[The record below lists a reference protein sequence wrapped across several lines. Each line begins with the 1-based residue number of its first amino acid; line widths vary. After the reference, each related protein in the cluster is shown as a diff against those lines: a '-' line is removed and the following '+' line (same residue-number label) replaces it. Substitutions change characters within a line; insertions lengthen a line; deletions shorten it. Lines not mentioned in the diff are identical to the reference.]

1 MAKTRIHELAK
12 ELDKSSSEI
21 VDMLA
26 SRGIADKTP
35 QSSLE
40 DDQVAMVKKALAP
53 DQAGQPVQKKRSVVF
68 RPQNS
73 ASNRNKPSGGR
84 TSGGQGGQRRPAPG
98 QTPVKPVGQRPAPVK
113 PAAPS
118 QAPKAPEQVKVPETK
133 AAAVPKTEEK
143 KPVVTETVKPVVTEN
158 KLNTEKKNVAAPAAP
173 APKTVETPASA
184 AVPEKTANEN
194 TLSAQSTDRPV
205 RTQGDRPAAQQER
218 GQNRPQGDRAQSGYN
233 NNRNQDGSYN
243 SNRQGGYNNNRNQ
256 DGSYNNNRQGGYN
269 NNRNQDGS
277 YSNNRQGGGY
287 NNNRNQDGS

>member
-40 DDQVAMVKKALAP
+40 EDQVAMVKKALAP

-84 TSGGQGGQRRPAPG
+84 TSGGQSGQRRPASG
-98 QTPVKPVGQRPAPVK
+98 QTPGKPAGQRPAPVK

-118 QAPKAPEQVKVPETK
+118 PAPKAPEEVKVPDTK
-133 AAAVPKTEEK
+133 TAAVPKTEEK
-143 KPVVTETVKPVVTEN
+143 KPTVTETVKPAAAEN
-158 KLNTEKKNVAAPAAP
+158 KVNTEKKNVAAPAAP
-173 APKTVETPASA
+173 APKTVETPAAA

-243 SNRQGGYNNNRNQ
+243 NRQGGYNNNRNQ
-256 DGSYNNNRQGGYN
+256 DGSYNNRSGFCFHV
-269 NNRNQDGS
+269 
-277 YSNNRQGGGY
+277 
-287 NNNRNQDGS
+287 